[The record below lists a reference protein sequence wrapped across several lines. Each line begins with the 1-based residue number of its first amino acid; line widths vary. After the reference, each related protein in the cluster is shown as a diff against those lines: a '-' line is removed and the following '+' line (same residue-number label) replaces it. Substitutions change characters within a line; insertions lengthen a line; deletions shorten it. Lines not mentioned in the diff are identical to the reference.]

1 MSIVQPVRQMVLTKV
16 HLAQVLLAAA
26 LVAAWQYL
34 PDIGFLSSRFKFL
47 DRFFISSPSAVVG
60 RIRDLLVGTDAYQSV
75 AGPLWLT
82 VRDSLIGLAIGIVA
96 GSLLGLV
103 LSASPTGSA
112 IFRPFVVLFSAIP
125 RVALIPVIVIALGPT
140 SRSSIFNAATIVF
153 FVVFFNAFEGGR
165 TVKAELLDNAYL
177 LGASTWVTM
186 LRVRLPYVLAWTIV
200 AFPAATGYGLV
211 GSVVTEIL
219 VGIPGMG
226 QQLIISLE
234 AVDATSTF
242 GLAILL
248 AILGVVMTAI
258 ATVLR
263 SRLLFWWEGGRS

>member
-1 MSIVQPVRQMVLTKV
+1 MSIPTLRSPVRTKV
-16 HLAQVLLAAA
+16 RSVQILVAAA
-26 LVAAWQYL
+26 LIAGWQYL
-34 PDIGFLSSRFKFL
+34 PEIGFLSSRFKFL
-47 DRFFISSPSAVVG
+47 DRFFISSPSAVVI

-75 AGPLWLT
+75 VSPLWLT
-82 VRDSLIGLAIGIVA
+82 FRDALIGLVIGVVA
-96 GSLLGLV
+96 GAVLGLV
-103 LSASPTGSA
+103 LSASPTASA
-112 IFRPFVVLFSAIP
+112 IFRPFVVLCSAIP

-140 SRSSIFNAATIVF
+140 AKSSIFNSAAVVF

-165 TVKAELLDNAYL
+165 TVKRELLDNAYL
-177 LGASTWVTM
+177 LGASTRVTM
-186 LRVRLPYVLAWTIV
+186 MRVRLPYVVAWTIV

-226 QQLIISLE
+226 QQLLISLE

-248 AILGVVMTAI
+248 AILGVVMTTI

-263 SRLLFWWEGGRS
+263 ARLLFWWDGGRA